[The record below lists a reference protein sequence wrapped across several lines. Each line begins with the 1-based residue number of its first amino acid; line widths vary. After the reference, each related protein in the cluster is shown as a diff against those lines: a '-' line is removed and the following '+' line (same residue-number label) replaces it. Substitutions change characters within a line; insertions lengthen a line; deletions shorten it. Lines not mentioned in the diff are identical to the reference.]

1 IISGVTSLDR
11 VTEVLDVDLPVD
23 DYDTLSG
30 FIIGQLGRIP
40 EEGETPVVEYDEI
53 IFKVEEIEEKR
64 IAKVKA
70 CRT

>member
-1 IISGVTSLDR
+1 
-11 VTEVLDVDLPVD
+11 VDLPID

-30 FIIGQLGRIP
+30 FLIGQLGRIP
-40 EEGETPVVEYDEI
+40 EAGETPVVEYDEI